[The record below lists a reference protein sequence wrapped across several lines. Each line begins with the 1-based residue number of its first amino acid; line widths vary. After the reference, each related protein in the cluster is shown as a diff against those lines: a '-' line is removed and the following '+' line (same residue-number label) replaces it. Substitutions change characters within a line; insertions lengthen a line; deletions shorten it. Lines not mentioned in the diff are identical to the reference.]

1 MKVQSDAYGALEFK
15 ANGDIFESQ
24 VALGEQTVAIEIEG
38 AEDEIAG
45 VVGRLSEFVTSFRT
59 ALDANLVD
67 ADADCGVAMYLEHLL
82 EEADSQRLKE
92 LCLGKTPTTEMLFG
106 LLVPYDIRFNLAEP
120 DVYCQFDVGIAN
132 DVSDYLVCVT
142 LDSDCKAQDV
152 SVES

>member
-1 MKVQSDAYGALEFK
+1 MKVHTDAYGVLEFE

-38 AEDEIAG
+38 AEGEIAG
-45 VVGRLSEFVTSFRT
+45 VVGRLSEFVASFRA

-82 EEADSQRLKE
+82 EEADSRKLKDV
-92 LCLGKTPTTEMLFG
+92 CLGKTPSSEVLFG
-106 LLVPYDIRFNLAEP
+106 LLVPYDIRFNLEAP
-120 DVYCQFDVGIAN
+120 DAYCQFDVGIAK
-132 DVSDYLVCVT
+132 DVSDYLVCIT
-142 LDSDCKAQDV
+142 LDSDCEVQDV